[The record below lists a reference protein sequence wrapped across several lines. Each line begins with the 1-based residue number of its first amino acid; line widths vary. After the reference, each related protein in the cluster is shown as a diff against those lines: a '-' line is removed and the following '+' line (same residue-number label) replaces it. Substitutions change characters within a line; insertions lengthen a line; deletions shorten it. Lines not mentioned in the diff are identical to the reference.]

1 MAVCKTCKMETK
13 AQAIDFTA
21 TTIRKLKLKPNEI
34 ETLILLLLMLT
45 NYLQRD
51 CNQLITFIL

>member
-1 MAVCKTCKMETK
+1 METK